1 MSDLDDDLNVDLTP
15 LIDVIFMLVIFF
27 IMTMSFT
34 LPSLS
39 ITLPQAESAELKRVE
54 STALQISIDKA
65 GTLLYKNAP
74 LSDAELKE
82 LLEEGTFKSLAVSMD
97 ANAPAQSLIDMADL
111 ARLYTQGAMSVT
123 AINRHDVN

>member
-1 MSDLDDDLNVDLTP
+1 MSDLDDDLSVDLTP

-74 LSDAELKE
+74 LSYAELKE

-123 AINRHDVN
+123 ALNRHDVN